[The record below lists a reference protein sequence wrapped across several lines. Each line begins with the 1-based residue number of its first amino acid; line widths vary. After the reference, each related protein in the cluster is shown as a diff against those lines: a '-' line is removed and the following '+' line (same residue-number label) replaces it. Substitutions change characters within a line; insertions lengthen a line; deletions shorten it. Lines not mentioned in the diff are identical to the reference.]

1 MITIDTREQKLL
13 ALLGFT
19 TFTNDTN
26 PIDYNGIKVSIAA
39 LPLGDIVLQKET
51 SLVIE
56 RKTVSDLVCSIQ
68 DGRYREQKNRLLQ
81 HYDPS
86 RIVYLIENFTEPLP
100 CLHYKKILG
109 SLVNMQ
115 LEYGITVLCSFNLT
129 QSLDYILDLYSK
141 LDVKTRS
148 ETGSSSSSSSGNG
161 FGLSKSQYN
170 SQFPTENCLMT
181 IKGVSFNVAKCIA
194 AKYPSI
200 EKLVHAFDTCP
211 IDTRPFLLADL
222 KSSNSNRKLGKSL
235 SQRIY
240 TTLYGSTVN

>member
-19 TFTNDTN
+19 TFTNDTSS
-26 PIDYNGIKVSIAA
+26 IDYNGIKVSIAA

-51 SLVIE
+51 SLIIE

-81 HYDPS
+81 HYHPN
-86 RIVYLIENFTEPLP
+86 RIVYLIENFIEPLP
-100 CLHYKKILG
+100 SVHYKKILG

-115 LEYGITVLCSFNLT
+115 LEYGITVLCSFNLSQT
-129 QSLDYILDLYSK
+129 LDYILDLHSK

-148 ETGSSSSSSSGNG
+148 ETGTGSGSSSG